1 MLFDSSWRFILSF
14 SSSGAYYKAET
25 KCFVI
30 LLLSSIFTIFGILL
44 TKLIALFYFSTTYGK
59 AVAIEYLK
67 FFDFQNETITEALQ
81 KFLMAFHLSGE
92 TQERERILIPF
103 SKRYQECNNPEYGS
117 EGRTE
122 SVTVNDRSC

>member
-1 MLFDSSWRFILSF
+1 M
-14 SSSGAYYKAET
+14 
-25 KCFVI
+25 
-30 LLLSSIFTIFGILL
+30 
-44 TKLIALFYFSTTYGK
+44 
-59 AVAIEYLK
+59 AIEYLK

-122 SVTVNDRSC
+122 SVTVNNRSY

>member
-1 MLFDSSWRFILSF
+1 MSF
-14 SSSGAYYKAET
+14 SSSGAYCKAET

-30 LLLSSIFTIFGILL
+30 LLLSSIFTIFVILL
-44 TKLIALFYFSTTYGK
+44 TKLIALFFYFSTTYGK

-122 SVTVNDRSC
+122 SVTVNDRSY